1 MDFTIKIRPQFGL
14 ATMKM
19 LVDQL
24 AARARVDS
32 AASMDQLVRSAFA
45 LRHAAHLQRCFGPW
59 LRTLAEKERAAV
71 EALLRELVIE
81 SVEEGDG
88 RIDGHGGYRGEIQY
102 ELVGSARTV
111 GLRHFYGYNN
121 IEQLIT
127 SSVTFDDRGSDP
139 TMKKASKKAAKKL
152 ESERL
157 AFESP
162 TDLAPAAEL
171 LFAWLGAEDA
181 LSRGTRL
188 RFLLRLLFP
197 WGRYLHGYDGAT
209 PEFYEDADRL
219 FALSR
224 ARRASELRAREDDG
238 EIIPFFIG

>member
-1 MDFTIKIRPQFGL
+1 MDFTIKIRPQLGL
-14 ATMKM
+14 ASVQQ

-24 AARARVDS
+24 AAAERVAS

-45 LRHAAHLQRCFGPW
+45 LRHAAHLQRCFDPW
-59 LRTLAEKERAAV
+59 LRTLAEKERAPV
-71 EALLRELVIE
+71 EALLGKLVIE

-88 RIDGHGGYRGEIQY
+88 RIDDHGGYRGEIQY

-121 IEQLIT
+121 IEQQIT
-127 SSVTFDDRGSDP
+127 SSLTFEDRGPS
-139 TMKKASKKAAKKL
+139 TAVKKAAKKAAKKL

-162 TDLAPAAEL
+162 TDLAPAAEM
-171 LFAWLGAEDA
+171 LFAWLGSEDA
-181 LSRGTRL
+181 LSRETRL

-197 WGRYLHGYDGAT
+197 WGRYLHGYEGAT

-219 FALSR
+219 YALSR
-224 ARRASELRAREDDG
+224 ARRSSELRAREEDG
-238 EIIPFFIG
+238 EIIPFFIE